1 MEVKMQTSFIPKKP
15 ITENRGSG
23 STMSLFLLISIILL
37 IVSIALAGGVWLWQK
52 ALVSQI
58 AKNKDSLVAAK
69 NSYEKDTINSLIRLS
84 DRIEVSKNL
93 LAEHLAV
100 SPVFA
105 LLEKN
110 VLRNI
115 RLKSL
120 KFSYGG
126 DDTSPTGSSGRKI
139 KIDLTGT
146 ASSYGALSKQSDAF
160 GSENLRKFI
169 SSPIISGFIDPNYR
183 GENLSNDRRSVLN
196 LQKENV
202 DYEKALNNT
211 TAIREKRN
219 ALTAEKGRIDLDS
232 LSRLEKL
239 LPDNVDNIKLVID
252 MNQIAQNHALV
263 LKNIK
268 LDTDTKSD
276 SDKLGVDNNKY
287 GTVGLSFSVNS
298 SYDNF
303 QNFLTD
309 LERSLRLV
317 EITELSVMGNDTGIY
332 DFSVGLKTY

>member
-1 MEVKMQTSFIPKKP
+1 M
-15 ITENRGSG
+15 
-23 STMSLFLLISIILL
+23 
-37 IVSIALAGGVWLWQK
+37 
-52 ALVSQI
+52 
-58 AKNKDSLVAAK
+58 
-69 NSYEKDTINSLIRLS
+69 
-84 DRIEVSKNL
+84 
-93 LAEHLAV
+93 
-100 SPVFA
+100 
-105 LLEKN
+105 
-110 VLRNI
+110 
-115 RLKSL
+115 
-120 KFSYGG
+120 
-126 DDTSPTGSSGRKI
+126 
-139 KIDLTGT
+139 
-146 ASSYGALSKQSDAF
+146 
-160 GSENLRKFI
+160 
-169 SSPIISGFIDPNYR
+169 
-183 GENLSNDRRSVLN
+183 SNDRRSVLN

-332 DFSVGLKTY
+332 DFSVGLKTYWLK